1 MLSKQRFHGDG
12 ANRFSLAYQRE
23 GDGVREGDG
32 GKIKEERDR
41 KKD

>member
-1 MLSKQRFHGDG
+1 MEMGLIGSFW
-12 ANRFSLAYQRE
+12 LIRE
-23 GDGVREGDG
+23 TGDGVREGDG